1 MFSFS
6 HRNTTYFAFA
16 YFTFSSTMLFVL
28 LYRCRLLFFRC
39 SCLCFA
45 LFLSLS
51 FSLSACVSFVQFLV
65 LFRFHRYNSF
75 FFILIYLVQLVYLF
89 LFCFFTPSICSLTH
103 SVFRLLIFVHVSRVF
118 KQNCWSTFENR
129 ICSNVCGLFFL
140 HSLFYF
146 ISSSV
151 SISFSVL
158 WSLNG
163 FDIIYILDLI
173 FFWKHDKCEWYQWF
187 LFSLFISTASSLYRD
202 TKKWK

>member
-1 MFSFS
+1 MHGIANRREERREKKKHIENQQREEKEMLRSRMFSFS
-6 HRNTTYFAFA
+6 HRNTAYFAFA

-51 FSLSACVSFVQFLV
+51 FSFCVCIFRSFSCALPISSIQFI
-65 LFRFHRYNSF
+65 

-158 WSLNG
+158 
-163 FDIIYILDLI
+163 
-173 FFWKHDKCEWYQWF
+173 
-187 LFSLFISTASSLYRD
+187 
-202 TKKWK
+202 